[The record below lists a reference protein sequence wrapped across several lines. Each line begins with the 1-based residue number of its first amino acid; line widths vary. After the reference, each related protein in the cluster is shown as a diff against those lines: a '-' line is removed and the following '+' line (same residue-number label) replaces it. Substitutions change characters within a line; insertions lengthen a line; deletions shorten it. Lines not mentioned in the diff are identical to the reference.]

1 MPSLYLTLV
10 SCDLL
15 TGIAAMT
22 TSITLGY
29 LLRTTTYQNHAL
41 ILASYTTNSFT
52 CRFSTWIS
60 LILVVA
66 RTVSIVK
73 PHVTLK
79 RCHVMPV
86 ISVCFMMTVVLIYL
100 DDLAERD
107 VKGTSIWHR
116 VRFNLVFNMSGR
128 RVLLYLG
135 RKTCQVFSHA
145 VIWTFCVILP
155 FVIPALISLLAM
167 LVQIYFMSTSGGAAN
182 RKSKTNRKITVTIL
196 LLTSVYVLV
205 NTLYFITTIIFLY
218 LVQDMTPTMSLAL
231 FITSTVLPYLNA
243 LVNPIIMVSRG
254 RRIRDH
260 VMRLVTCRGGVGRGA
275 TVSPRVSASVVVTSE
290 MQ

>member
-1 MPSLYLTLV
+1 
-10 SCDLL
+10 
-15 TGIAAMT
+15 
-22 TSITLGY
+22 
-29 LLRTTTYQNHAL
+29 
-41 ILASYTTNSFT
+41 
-52 CRFSTWIS
+52 
-60 LILVVA
+60 
-66 RTVSIVK
+66 
-73 PHVTLK
+73 
-79 RCHVMPV
+79 
-86 ISVCFMMTVVLIYL
+86 MTVVLIYL

-145 VIWTFCVILP
+145 AIWTFCVIIP

-260 VMRLVTCRGGVGRGA
+260 VTRLVTCRGGVGRGA